1 MKIVHISTSN
11 NGGAGLGA
19 SRLHQA
25 MRLKGIE
32 SSLIVAKKEIDT
44 PQTVQAEPNINVY
57 TPPKNP
63 ILAKVQKYLR
73 RRGMCLLPL
82 EKAERETSLL
92 QAQHNTFFTLP
103 ISRYDLSTH
112 PLIKQA
118 DIIHL
123 HWVENFL
130 DYPSF
135 FRNVHKPIVWTI
147 RDENIGFGGFH
158 YSEEYN
164 RCATFFAP
172 YEKDMAEIKRNA
184 LERKSNIHMVALSN
198 ITKEFYLNNHINNS
212 FPVSFIPNGIDTNDF
227 DFRDK
232 KISRTIIGCRQS
244 SVVFSFCSVHLHD
257 NRKGLSK
264 LITALERLDLPNVE
278 LICVGLGT
286 PPHSDKIRVIGLGS
300 IESPRML
307 SMVYSASDFF
317 VMPSSQ
323 ESFGKTLAEA
333 MACGTP
339 VIAFPAGIAP
349 EAITEYTGILCS
361 DFSVEALINA
371 IQRGLLLHYD
381 SQHIRNHILKNYS
394 IEKVCSEYINLY
406 TSLLN
411 IPPKPTTS

>member
-44 PQTVQAEPNINVY
+44 PQTVQAERNINVY

-82 EKAERETSLL
+82 EKVERETSLL

-147 RDENIGFGGFH
+147 RDENIGFGG
-158 YSEEYN
+158 S
-164 RCATFFAP
+164 
-172 YEKDMAEIKRNA
+172 

-257 NRKGLSK
+257 NRKGLSNK
-264 LITALERLDLPNVE
+264 MILRDY
-278 LICVGLGT
+278 ICV
-286 PPHSDKIRVIGLGS
+286 DKI
-300 IESPRML
+300 ML
-307 SMVYSASDFF
+307 A
-317 VMPSSQ
+317 
-323 ESFGKTLAEA
+323 
-333 MACGTP
+333 
-339 VIAFPAGIAP
+339 AFAK
-349 EAITEYTGILCS
+349 LVKC
-361 DFSVEALINA
+361 
-371 IQRGLLLHYD
+371 
-381 SQHIRNHILKNYS
+381 
-394 IEKVCSEYINLY
+394 
-406 TSLLN
+406 
-411 IPPKPTTS
+411 

>member
-1 MKIVHISTSN
+1 MRVIHISTSN
-11 NGGAGLGA
+11 SGGAGLGA
-19 SRLHQA
+19 TRLHQA
-25 MRLKGIE
+25 MLRMGIN
-32 SSLIVAKKEIDT
+32 STMIVAKKEIDT
-44 PQTVQAEPNINVY
+44 PQTFQAEPNINTY

-63 ILAKVQKYLR
+63 ILAKVQKHLR

-164 RCATFFAP
+164 RCATFFEP
-172 YEKDMAEIKRNA
+172 YEKKMAEIKRTA
-184 LERKSNIHMVALSN
+184 LEGKSNIHMVALSN
-198 ITKEFYLNNHINNS
+198 ITKEFYLKNHINNT
-212 FPVSFIPNGIDTNDF
+212 FPISSIPNGIDTNDF

-232 KISRTIIGCRQS
+232 KNSRTVIGCRQN
-244 SVVFSFCSVHLHD
+244 SVVFSFCSVNLHD
-257 NRKGLSK
+257 NRKGLAK
-264 LITALERLDLPNVE
+264 LITALERLNLPNVE
-278 LICVGLGT
+278 LICIGRGT
-286 PPHSDKIRVIGLGS
+286 PPHSNKIRVIDLGS

-317 VMPSSQ
+317 VMPSTQ

-349 EAITEYTGILCS
+349 EAITEHTGVLCS
-361 DFSVEALINA
+361 DFSVEALTHA

-381 SQHIRNHILKNYS
+381 SQHIRNHVLKNYS
-394 IEKVCSEYINLY
+394 IEKVCSKYINLY

-411 IPPKPTTS
+411 ISQKTATL